1 MKRRIVIVSIFDL
14 TRVFYKIAEALRAAG
29 HDVFW
34 ITTQEIW
41 TNWLKEQGERDEAI
55 LQLVYSPEKFL
66 SVSEKAS
73 LMPQIVA
80 AEANADL
87 TVNQC
92 MMMDQFIMQ
101 KNKPDI
107 NDYMYLYYR
116 DIKAFLQRIDAT
128 DVIAEPTNSNEL
140 ITFMLCRELG
150 IRFISPRDM
159 RYPTNRVL
167 FFSSYLQNEII
178 PCGENETGVTG
189 KELVDS
195 FEIKKAPPY
204 YFKKNSK
211 MSALAPKKLAS
222 AARNRSTR
230 QKIDSGNS
238 LTHHDLSGRVRL
250 AVKRTVNSRYMRHI
264 YKYDHLE
271 DIKCGIAYFGLH
283 VQPESSI
290 DVLGSYFSHQLK
302 LIQDIRRALPFDTTL
317 VVKEHPNFLG
327 IKSLSFFDELRR
339 IPNLALVKHDV
350 SSFDIYERAS
360 IIFTVSGT
368 PAYEAGLLGLPAVM
382 FAPMFFGGLSSV
394 RFCSDLTMLRG
405 QVYHLLTDFS
415 RDYEADCAFMESLI
429 AKSHPGFWSDPVNY
443 PHVLEDDN
451 VTKLQTAFV
460 KAIEYVDR

>member
-1 MKRRIVIVSIFDL
+1 MKRRIVLVSIFDL

-41 TNWLKEQGERDEAI
+41 TNWLKEQGERDEEI

-66 SVSEKAS
+66 SSGEKKA

-87 TVNQC
+87 TVNQA

-116 DIKAFLQRIDAT
+116 DIKAFLRRVDAT
-128 DVIAEPTNSNEL
+128 DIIAEPTNSNEL
-140 ITFMLCRELG
+140 LTYMLCRELN
-150 IRFISPRDM
+150 IRFLSPRDM
-159 RYPTNRVL
+159 RYPTNRLL
-167 FFSSYLQNEII
+167 FFNGYLQNNII
-178 PCGENETGVTG
+178 PGGINDTGQTG
-189 KELVDS
+189 KDLIDS
-195 FEIKKAPPY
+195 FEIKKAAPY

-222 AARNRSTR
+222 AARNRSLR
-230 QKIDSGNS
+230 KKIDSGNS
-238 LTHHDLSGRVRL
+238 LTHHDMSGRVKL
-250 AVKRTVNSRYMRHI
+250 ALKRTINSRYMRHI
-264 YKYDHLE
+264 YKYDRLE
-271 DIKCGIAYFGLH
+271 DIGNAIAFYGLH

-327 IKSLSFFDELRR
+327 IKSLEFFEALRR
-339 IPNLALVKHDV
+339 IPNVALVKHDV

-382 FAPMFFGGLSSV
+382 FAPMFFSGLSSV
-394 RFCSDLTMLRG
+394 HFCTDMTKLREL
-405 QVYHLLTDFS
+405 VYFLLTEFK
-415 RDYEADCAFMESLI
+415 RDYDADCAFMETLMEN
-429 AKSHPGFWSDPVNY
+429 SHPGFWSDPVNY
-443 PHVLEDDN
+443 PRVLDNDN
-451 VTKLQTAFV
+451 VEKLQDAFLRV
-460 KAIEYVDR
+460 IEQ